1 MGQVPRAP
9 YSMKQ
14 IFAYSL
20 LAASILVAVPSAH
33 AQLMPSAQPAQG
45 QGMSVGNG
53 SLDRIVAVVEED
65 VILQSELDEAINA
78 IVRQYASNP
87 GQLPPKDVLA
97 RQVLDRLILM
107 KLQVQRANDQG
118 IRVSDQDVDQAA
130 ANVAQQNKMSLDQL
144 RAAVE
149 QDGYSY
155 AAFRQQLSDQIIA
168 QKLHES
174 VVRDQVT
181 VTDAEVN
188 NLLASPTYKAGEV
201 HLAHIQISTPAGGSA
216 SDIAQAQAKAEEAI
230 KAIKGGMDFNA
241 AAIRYSDAPDAL
253 DGGDLGWRRLDEV
266 PPAFADAIGSLK
278 PGETTAAMRGPT
290 GFHILKL
297 VETRQPGR
305 QIVTEYHARQIL
317 IKPSEIVTPEQAEK
331 KAEDLYTRIVDKHED
346 FAKLAKDESKDNTTA
361 NNGGDMGWFAKDAW
375 GQAIA
380 TQIDQLKDNE
390 VSHPIQTDA
399 GWIVLQRLGT
409 RQSDLTD
416 QLQRDQ
422 ARQAIGNRKADEA
435 YENYLRELRSTSF
448 VDIRVP
454 ELKDPDDKQASATP

>member
-1 MGQVPRAP
+1 
-9 YSMKQ
+9 MKQ
-14 IFAYSL
+14 ILAYSL
-20 LAASILVAVPSAH
+20 LAASILVAVPPAH
-33 AQLMPSAQPAQG
+33 AQLMPSAQPSA

-65 VILQSELDEAINA
+65 VILQSELDEAINT

-97 RQVLDRLILM
+97 RQVLDRLVLM
-107 KLQVQRANDQG
+107 RLQVQRANDQG
-118 IRVSDQDVDQAA
+118 IRVSDQDIDQAA
-130 ANVAQQNKMSLDQL
+130 GNVAQQNKMSLDQL

-149 QDGYSY
+149 QDGFSY
-155 AAFRQQLSDQIIA
+155 AAFRQQLGDQIIA

-174 VVRDQVT
+174 IVRDQVT

-201 HLAHIQISTPAGGSA
+201 HLAHIQISTPAGGGA

-230 KAIKGGMDFNA
+230 KAIQGGMDFNA
-241 AAIRYSDAPDAL
+241 AAIRFSDAPDAL

-266 PPAFADAIGSLK
+266 PPAFADAVSTLK
-278 PGETTAAMRGPT
+278 AGQTTPALRGPT

-331 KAEDLYTRIVDKHED
+331 KAQDLYARVVDKKED
-346 FAKLAKDESKDNTTA
+346 FAKLAKDESKDTTTA

-375 GQAIA
+375 GQAIGA
-380 TQIDQLKDNE
+380 QIDQLKDNE
-390 VSHPIQTDA
+390 VSHPIQTEA
-399 GWIVLQRLGT
+399 GWIVLQRLGS

>member
-1 MGQVPRAP
+1 M
-9 YSMKQ
+9 
-14 IFAYSL
+14 
-20 LAASILVAVPSAH
+20 
-33 AQLMPSAQPAQG
+33 
-45 QGMSVGNG
+45 
-53 SLDRIVAVVEED
+53 AVVEED

-107 KLQVQRANDQG
+107 RLQVQRANDQG
-118 IRVSDQDVDQAA
+118 IRVSDQDIDQAA
-130 ANVAQQNKMSLDQL
+130 GNVAQQNKMSLDQL

-149 QDGYSY
+149 QDGFSY
-155 AAFRQQLSDQIIA
+155 AAFRQQLSDQLIA

-201 HLAHIQISTPAGGSA
+201 HLAHIQISTPAGGGA
-216 SDIAQAQAKAEEAI
+216 NDIAQAQAKAEEAI

-241 AAIRYSDAPDAL
+241 AAIRFSDAPDAL

-266 PPAFADAIGSLK
+266 PPAFADAVATLK
-278 PGETTAAMRGPT
+278 PGETTAALRGPT

-297 VETRQPGR
+297 VDTRQPGR

-331 KAEDLYTRIVDKHED
+331 KAQDLYTRIVDKKED
-346 FAKLAKDESKDNTTA
+346 FAKLAKDESKDTTTA

-375 GQAIA
+375 GQAIGA
-380 TQIDQLKDNE
+380 QIDQLKDNE

-399 GWIVLQRLGT
+399 GWIVLQRLGS

>member
-1 MGQVPRAP
+1 
-9 YSMKQ
+9 MKQ
-14 IFAYSL
+14 ILSYSL
-20 LAASILVAVPSAH
+20 LAASLLVAMPSAH
-33 AQLMPSAQPAQG
+33 AQLMPSAQPAAPG
-45 QGMSVGNG
+45 ATAGNG
-53 SLDRIVAVVEED
+53 SIDRIVAVVEED
-65 VILQSELDEAINA
+65 VILQSELDEAISA

-87 GQLPPKDVLA
+87 GQLPPRDVLA

-107 KLQVQRANDQG
+107 KLQVQRANDQN
-118 IRVSDQDVDQAA
+118 IHVSDQDIDQAA
-130 ANVAQQNKMSLDQL
+130 GNVAQQNKMSLEQL

-168 QKLHES
+168 QKLHEN

-188 NLLASPTYKAGEV
+188 NLLASPSYKAGEV
-201 HLAHIQISTPAGGSA
+201 HLAHIAISTPANGGA
-216 SDIAQAQAKAEEAI
+216 ADIAQAQAKAAEAI

-266 PPAFADAIGSLK
+266 PPAFADAVGTLK
-278 PGETTAAMRGPT
+278 PGETTAALRGPT

-297 VETRQPGR
+297 VDTRAPGR

-317 IKPSEIVTPEQAEK
+317 IKPSELVTPEQAEK
-331 KAEDLYTRIVDKHED
+331 KAQDLYTRIVDKKED

-380 TQIDQLKDNE
+380 TQVEQLKDNE

-399 GWIVLQRLGT
+399 GWIVLQRLGS

-454 ELKDPDDKQASATP
+454 ELKDPDDKQASTASTP

>member
-1 MGQVPRAP
+1 
-9 YSMKQ
+9 MKQ
-14 IFAYSL
+14 ILAYSL
-20 LAASILVAVPSAH
+20 LAASFLAAVPPAH
-33 AQLMPSAQPAQG
+33 AQLMPSAQPTPG
-45 QGMSVGNG
+45 NMSVGTG

-107 KLQVQRANDQG
+107 RLQVQRANDQG
-118 IRVSDQDVDQAA
+118 IRVSDQDIDQAA
-130 ANVAQQNKMSLDQL
+130 GNVAQQNKMSLDQL

-149 QDGYSY
+149 QDGFSY
-155 AAFRQQLSDQIIA
+155 AAFRQQLSDQLIA

-201 HLAHIQISTPAGGSA
+201 HLAHIQISTPAGGGA
-216 SDIAQAQAKAEEAI
+216 NDIAQAQAKAEEAI

-241 AAIRYSDAPDAL
+241 AAIRFSDAPDAL

-266 PPAFADAIGSLK
+266 PPAFADAVATLK
-278 PGETTAAMRGPT
+278 PGETTAALRGPT

-297 VETRQPGR
+297 VDTRQPGR

-331 KAEDLYTRIVDKHED
+331 KAQDLYTRIVDKKED
-346 FAKLAKDESKDNTTA
+346 FAKLAKDESKDTTTA

-375 GQAIA
+375 GQAIGA
-380 TQIDQLKDNE
+380 QIDQLKDNE

-399 GWIVLQRLGT
+399 GWIVLQRLGS

>member
-14 IFAYSL
+14 ILAYSL
-20 LAASILVAVPSAH
+20 LAASFLAAVPPAH
-33 AQLMPSAQPAQG
+33 AQLMPSAQPTPG
-45 QGMSVGNG
+45 NMSIGNG

-107 KLQVQRANDQG
+107 RLQVQRANDQG
-118 IRVSDQDVDQAA
+118 IRVSDQDIDQAA
-130 ANVAQQNKMSLDQL
+130 GNVAQQNKMSLDQL

-149 QDGYSY
+149 QDGFSY
-155 AAFRQQLSDQIIA
+155 AAFRQQLSDQLIA

-201 HLAHIQISTPAGGSA
+201 HLAHIQISTPAGGGA
-216 SDIAQAQAKAEEAI
+216 NDIAQAQAKAEEAI

-241 AAIRYSDAPDAL
+241 AAIRFSDAPDAL

-266 PPAFADAIGSLK
+266 PPAFADAVATLK
-278 PGETTAAMRGPT
+278 PGETTAALRGPT

-297 VETRQPGR
+297 VDTRQPGR

-331 KAEDLYTRIVDKHED
+331 KAQDLYTRIVDKKED
-346 FAKLAKDESKDNTTA
+346 FAKLAKDESKDTTTA

-375 GQAIA
+375 GQAIGA
-380 TQIDQLKDNE
+380 QIDQLKDNE

-399 GWIVLQRLGT
+399 GWIVLQRLGS

>member
-14 IFAYSL
+14 ILAYSL
-20 LAASILVAVPSAH
+20 LAASVLVAVPPAH
-33 AQLMPSAQPAQG
+33 AQLMPSAQPTQG
-45 QGMSVGNG
+45 NMSVGNG

-107 KLQVQRANDQG
+107 RLQVQRANDQG
-118 IRVSDQDVDQAA
+118 IRVSDQDIDQAA
-130 ANVAQQNKMSLDQL
+130 GNVAQQNKMSLDQL

-149 QDGYSY
+149 QDGFSY
-155 AAFRQQLSDQIIA
+155 AAFRQQLADQIIA

-201 HLAHIQISTPAGGSA
+201 HLAHIQISTPAGGGA

-266 PPAFADAIGSLK
+266 PPAFADAVSTLK
-278 PGETTAAMRGPT
+278 AGETTPALRGPT

-331 KAEDLYTRIVDKHED
+331 KAQDLYTRVVDKKED
-346 FAKLAKDESKDNTTA
+346 FAKLAKDESKDTTTA

-375 GQAIA
+375 GQAIGA
-380 TQIDQLKDNE
+380 QIDQLKDNE

-422 ARQAIGNRKADEA
+422 ARQAIGTRKADEA

>member
-1 MGQVPRAP
+1 
-9 YSMKQ
+9 MKQ
-14 IFAYSL
+14 ILAYTV
-20 LAASILVAVPSAH
+20 LAAALASVVPTAH

-45 QGMSVGNG
+45 GSAAGNG

-78 IVRQYASNP
+78 IVRQYAANP
-87 GQLPPKDVLA
+87 AQLPPHDVLA
-97 RQVLDRLILM
+97 RQVLDRLVLM
-107 KLQVQRANDQG
+107 KLQVQRANDQN
-118 IRVSDQDVDQAA
+118 IKVSEQDVDAA
-130 ANVAQQNKMSLDQL
+130 ANNVAQQNKMTPEQL
-144 RAAVE
+144 RAAVQ

-155 AAFRQQLSDQIIA
+155 EGFRDQLRDQIIA

-174 VVRDQVT
+174 VVRDSVN
-181 VTDAEVN
+181 VTDSEVN
-188 NLLASPTYKAGEV
+188 NLLASPSYKGGEV
-201 HLAHIQISTPAGGSA
+201 HLAHIQISTPANGGA
-216 SDIAQAQAKAEEAI
+216 NDIAAAQTKAEDTI

-241 AAIRYSDAPDAL
+241 AAIRFSDAPDAL

-266 PPAFADAIGSLK
+266 PPAFADAITSLK
-278 PGETTAAMRGPT
+278 AGESTAALRGPT

-297 VETRQPGR
+297 VETRQASR
-305 QIVTEYHARQIL
+305 QVVTEYHARQIL

-331 KAEDLYTRIVDKHED
+331 KAQDIYTRVVDKKED
-346 FAKLAKDESKDNTTA
+346 FAKIAKEDSKDNTTA
-361 NNGGDMGWFAKDAW
+361 NNGGDMGWFAADAW

-380 TQIDQLKDNE
+380 TQIAALKDNE

-422 ARQAIGNRKADEA
+422 AR
-435 YENYLRELRSTSF
+435 
-448 VDIRVP
+448 
-454 ELKDPDDKQASATP
+454 

>member
-14 IFAYSL
+14 ILAYSL
-20 LAASILVAVPSAH
+20 LAASLLVAVPPAH
-33 AQLMPSAQPAQG
+33 AQLMPSAQPTQG
-45 QGMSVGNG
+45 NMSVGNG

-107 KLQVQRANDQG
+107 RLQVQRANDQG
-118 IRVSDQDVDQAA
+118 IRVSDQDIDQAA
-130 ANVAQQNKMSLDQL
+130 GNVAQQNKMSLDQL

-149 QDGYSY
+149 QDGFSY
-155 AAFRQQLSDQIIA
+155 AAFRQQLSDQLIA

-201 HLAHIQISTPAGGSA
+201 HLAHIQISTPAGGGA
-216 SDIAQAQAKAEEAI
+216 NDIAQAQAKAEEAI

-241 AAIRYSDAPDAL
+241 AAIRFSDAPDAL

-266 PPAFADAIGSLK
+266 PPAFADAVATLK
-278 PGETTAAMRGPT
+278 PGETTAALRGPT

-297 VETRQPGR
+297 VDTRQPGR

-331 KAEDLYTRIVDKHED
+331 KAQDLYTRIVDKKED
-346 FAKLAKDESKDNTTA
+346 FAKLAKDESKDTTTA

-375 GQAIA
+375 GQAIGA
-380 TQIDQLKDNE
+380 QIDQLKDNE

-399 GWIVLQRLGT
+399 GWIVLQRLGS

-454 ELKDPDDKQASATP
+454 ELKSPDDKQASATP

>member
-1 MGQVPRAP
+1 
-9 YSMKQ
+9 MKQ
-14 IFAYSL
+14 ILTYSL
-20 LAASILVAVPSAH
+20 LAASLLAAVPSAH
-33 AQLMPSAQPAQG
+33 AQLMPSAQPAATG
-45 QGMSVGNG
+45 VTTGDG

-97 RQVLDRLILM
+97 RQVLDRLVLM
-107 KLQVQRANDQG
+107 KLQVQRANDQN
-118 IRVSDQDVDQAA
+118 IHVSDQDIDQAA
-130 ANVAQQNKMSLDQL
+130 GNVAQQNKMSLDQL
-144 RAAVE
+144 RGAVE

-201 HLAHIQISTPAGGSA
+201 HLAHIAISTPANGGA
-216 SDIAQAQAKAEEAI
+216 SDIATAQAKADDAM

-241 AAIRYSDAPDAL
+241 AAIRFSDAPDAL

-266 PPAFADAIGSLK
+266 PPAFADAVATLK
-278 PGETTAAMRGPT
+278 PGETTAALRGPT

-297 VETRQPGR
+297 VDTRAPGR

-331 KAEDLYTRIVDKHED
+331 KAQDLYTRIVDKKED
-346 FAKLAKDESKDNTTA
+346 FTKLAKDESKDNTTA

-380 TQIDQLKDNE
+380 TQIEQLKDNE

-399 GWIVLQRLGT
+399 GWIVLQRLGS

-422 ARQAIGNRKADEA
+422 ARQAIGNRKADDA

-454 ELKDPDDKQASATP
+454 ELKDPDDKQASAAPTP

>member
-1 MGQVPRAP
+1 
-9 YSMKQ
+9 MKQ
-14 IFAYSL
+14 ILAYSL
-20 LAASILVAVPSAH
+20 LAAAVASVVVPTAH

-45 QGMSVGNG
+45 GSASGTNGNG
-53 SLDRIVAVVEED
+53 PLDRIVAVVND
-65 VILQSELDEAINA
+65 DIILQSELDEATTA
-78 IVRQYASNP
+78 IVKQYAANP
-87 GQLPPKDVLA
+87 AQLPPHDVLA

-107 KLQVQRANDQG
+107 KIQVQQAGEQN
-118 IRVSDQDVDQAA
+118 IKVSDQDIDQAA
-130 ANVAQQNKMSLDQL
+130 NNVAQQNKMSPEQL

-155 AAFRQQLSDQIIA
+155 AAFRQQLSDQITA

-174 VVRDQVT
+174 VVRDQVN
-181 VTDAEVN
+181 VTDTEVN
-188 NLLASPTYKAGEV
+188 NMLASPTYKGGEV
-201 HLAHIQISTPAGGSA
+201 HLAHIQISTPANGSA
-216 SDIAQAQAKAEEAI
+216 SDIAAAQTKAEETL

-266 PPAFADAIGSLK
+266 PPAFADAVTGLK
-278 PGETTAAMRGPT
+278 PGDNTAALRGPT

-297 VETRQPGR
+297 VETRQAGR

-331 KAEDLYTRIVDKHED
+331 KAQDIYTRVVDKKED
-346 FAKLAKDESKDNTTA
+346 FAKIAKEDSKDNTTA
-361 NNGGDMGWFAKDAW
+361 NNGGDMGWFAADAW

-380 TQIDQLKDNE
+380 TQIAALKDNE

-422 ARQAIGNRKADEA
+422 ARQAIGNRKADAA
-435 YENYLRELRSTSF
+435 YESYLREQRSSAY
-448 VDIRVP
+448 VNILVP
-454 ELKDPDDKQASATP
+454 ELKDPDDKQASAAPAAQ

>member
-1 MGQVPRAP
+1 
-9 YSMKQ
+9 MKQ
-14 IFAYSL
+14 ILAYSL
-20 LAASILVAVPSAH
+20 LAASLLVAMPSAH
-33 AQLMPSAQPAQG
+33 AQLMPSAQPAPG
-45 QGMSVGNG
+45 NMSIGNG

-78 IVRQYASNP
+78 IVHQYAANP

-97 RQVLDRLILM
+97 RQVLDRLVLM
-107 KLQVQRANDQG
+107 KLQVQRANDQN
-118 IRVSDQDVDQAA
+118 IHVSDQDIDQAA
-130 ANVAQQNKMSLDQL
+130 GNVAQQNKMSLDQL

-149 QDGYSY
+149 QDGSSY
-155 AAFRQQLSDQIIA
+155 AAFRQQLSEQIIA

-174 VVRDQVT
+174 VVRDQVN

-188 NLLASPTYKAGEV
+188 NLLASPTYKAGEL
-201 HLAHIQISTPAGGSA
+201 HLAHIQISTPANASA
-216 SDIAQAQAKAEEAI
+216 SDIAAAKTKADEAM
-230 KAIKGGMDFNA
+230 KAIQGGMDFNA

-253 DGGDLGWRRLDEV
+253 DGGDLGWRRLDEI
-266 PPAFADAIGSLK
+266 PPAFADTVGALK
-278 PGETTAAMRGPT
+278 TGETTAALSGPT

-331 KAEDLYTRIVDKHED
+331 KAQDLYTRIVDKKED
-346 FAKLAKDESKDNTTA
+346 FSKIAKDESKDNTTA

-375 GQAIA
+375 GQAVGA
-380 TQIDQLKDNE
+380 QIDALKDNE

-399 GWIVLQRLGT
+399 GWIVMQRLGT

-422 ARQAIGNRKADEA
+422 ARQAIGNRKADQA
-435 YENYLRELRSTSF
+435 YEDYLRELRSTSF

>member
-1 MGQVPRAP
+1 MGQAPRAP

-14 IFAYSL
+14 ILAYSL
-20 LAASILVAVPSAH
+20 LATSLLVAVPPAQ
-33 AQLMPSAQPAQG
+33 AQLMPSAQPSQG
-45 QGMSVGNG
+45 ASVGNG

-87 GQLPPKDVLA
+87 AQLPPKDVLA
-97 RQVLDRLILM
+97 RQVLDRLVLM

-130 ANVAQQNKMSLDQL
+130 GNVAQQNKMSLDQL

-155 AAFRQQLSDQIIA
+155 AAFRQQLSDQIVA

-174 VVRDQVT
+174 IVRDQVT

-201 HLAHIQISTPAGGSA
+201 HLAHIQISTPAGGGA

-230 KAIKGGMDFNA
+230 KAIQGGMDFNA

-266 PPAFADAIGSLK
+266 PPAFADAVSSLK
-278 PGETTAAMRGPT
+278 AGENTPALRGPT

-331 KAEDLYTRIVDKHED
+331 KAQDIYTRVVDKKED
-346 FAKLAKDESKDNTTA
+346 FAKVAKDESKDNTTA
-361 NNGGDMGWFAKDAW
+361 NNGGDMGWFVKDAW

-380 TQIDQLKDNE
+380 AQVDQLKDNE

-454 ELKDPDDKQASATP
+454 ELKDPDDKQVSTTP

>member
-1 MGQVPRAP
+1 MGQAPRAP

-14 IFAYSL
+14 ILAYSL
-20 LAASILVAVPSAH
+20 LATSLLVAVPPAQ
-33 AQLMPSAQPAQG
+33 AQLMPSAQPSQG
-45 QGMSVGNG
+45 ASVGNG

-87 GQLPPKDVLA
+87 AQLPPKDVLA
-97 RQVLDRLILM
+97 RQVLDRLVLM

-130 ANVAQQNKMSLDQL
+130 GNVAQQNKMSLDQL

-155 AAFRQQLSDQIIA
+155 AAFRQQLSDQIVA

-174 VVRDQVT
+174 IVRDQVT

-201 HLAHIQISTPAGGSA
+201 HLAHIQISTPAGGGA
-216 SDIAQAQAKAEEAI
+216 SDIAQAQTKAEEAI
-230 KAIKGGMDFNA
+230 KAIQGGMDFNA

-266 PPAFADAIGSLK
+266 PPAFADAVSSLK
-278 PGETTAAMRGPT
+278 AGENTPALRGPT

-331 KAEDLYTRIVDKHED
+331 KAQDIYTRVVDKKED
-346 FAKLAKDESKDNTTA
+346 FAKVAKDESKDNTTA

-380 TQIDQLKDNE
+380 AQVDQLKDGE

-454 ELKDPDDKQASATP
+454 ELKDPDDKQVSTTP